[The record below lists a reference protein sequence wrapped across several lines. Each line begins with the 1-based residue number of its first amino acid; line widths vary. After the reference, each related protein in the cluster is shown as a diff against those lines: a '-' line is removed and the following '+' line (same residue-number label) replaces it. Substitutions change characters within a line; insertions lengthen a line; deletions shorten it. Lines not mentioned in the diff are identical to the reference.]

1 MNLRSLFIIFFIICF
16 GCKQHPKPEIISI
29 STNNSSIS
37 VERTQT
43 QPLNYVNA
51 TLTIKGM
58 SCEVGCAKTIEK
70 KLANL
75 DGVNKAKVNFKKEIA
90 TIEFDKTKIDNAL
103 LISTVN
109 SIGDNETY
117 EVIKL
122 EILSN

>member
-1 MNLRSLFIIFFIICF
+1 
-16 GCKQHPKPEIISI
+16 
-29 STNNSSIS
+29 
-37 VERTQT
+37 
-43 QPLNYVNA
+43 
-51 TLTIKGM
+51 M

>member
-1 MNLRSLFIIFFIICF
+1 
-16 GCKQHPKPEIISI
+16 
-29 STNNSSIS
+29 
-37 VERTQT
+37 
-43 QPLNYVNA
+43 
-51 TLTIKGM
+51 M

-90 TIEFDKTKIDNAL
+90 SIEFDKTKIDNAL

>member
-1 MNLRSLFIIFFIICF
+1 
-16 GCKQHPKPEIISI
+16 
-29 STNNSSIS
+29 
-37 VERTQT
+37 
-43 QPLNYVNA
+43 
-51 TLTIKGM
+51 M

-90 TIEFDKTKIDNAL
+90 SIEFDKNKIDNAL